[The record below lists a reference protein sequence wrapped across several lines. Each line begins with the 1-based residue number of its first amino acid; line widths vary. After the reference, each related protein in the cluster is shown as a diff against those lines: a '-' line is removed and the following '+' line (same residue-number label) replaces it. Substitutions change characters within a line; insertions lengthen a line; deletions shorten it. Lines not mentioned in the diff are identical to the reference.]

1 MLTAVD
7 PVAKYT
13 SEDRRL
19 ILPSP
24 KYDSKK
30 TDTMMAK
37 KSLFSRSTS
46 ALGKDKPLTDEEI
59 DRDVEKSVEAINQ
72 AKVETLEAES
82 LLDLS
87 WGEAGDMIYIM
98 NLAPIYELIGGREG
112 RMARGLQETCELM
125 FSEHV
130 AYGSGFAFFEED
142 HFVMRFTGLGPTD
155 GFNKA
160 AAIINDIG
168 TRLLRD
174 RFLTIDIPDLLV
186 AADAGEV
193 IGEDGW
199 LDLEKVQAAV
209 ESGGL
214 SLAMEKPGDDAP
226 EWIKLRWRNT
236 SSEAA
241 DWPAWDGTPEPQSAD
256 PEWGEI
262 THQSRQ
268 SHRLTQRGPERR
280 KEQVETANDQRKK
293 NIRRAADNLDQ
304 MIW

>member
-1 MLTAVD
+1 
-7 PVAKYT
+7 
-13 SEDRRL
+13 
-19 ILPSP
+19 
-24 KYDSKK
+24 
-30 TDTMMAK
+30 MAK
-37 KSLFSRSTS
+37 KSLFSRFTS
-46 ALGKDKPLTDEEI
+46 ALGEDKPPTDEEI
-59 DRDVEKSVEAINQ
+59 DREVEKSVEAIKQ
-72 AKVETLEAES
+72 AKVETLEADG

-87 WGEAGDMIYIM
+87 WGEAGDMIFIM
-98 NLAPIYELIGGREG
+98 NLAPIYEILGGRKG
-112 RMARGLQETCELM
+112 RLARGLQETCELM

-130 AYGSGFAFFEED
+130 AYGGGFAFFEED

-155 GFNKA
+155 GFNQA
-160 AAIINDIG
+160 AAIVNDIG

-174 RFLTIDIPDLLV
+174 RFLTMDIPDLVV
-186 AADAGEV
+186 AADAGDI

-226 EWIKLRWRNT
+226 EWIKLLWKSK

-241 DWPAWDGTPEPQSAD
+241 DYPAWDGTPEPQSAG

-262 THQSRQ
+262 AHQSHHSRGF
-268 SHRLTQRGPERR
+268 TQRGSERR
-280 KEQVETANDQRKK
+280 KEQIKIAHDQRK
-293 NIRRAADNLDQ
+293 ISSRRAADNPNQ

>member
-1 MLTAVD
+1 
-7 PVAKYT
+7 
-13 SEDRRL
+13 
-19 ILPSP
+19 
-24 KYDSKK
+24 
-30 TDTMMAK
+30 
-37 KSLFSRSTS
+37 
-46 ALGKDKPLTDEEI
+46 
-59 DRDVEKSVEAINQ
+59 
-72 AKVETLEAES
+72 
-82 LLDLS
+82 
-87 WGEAGDMIYIM
+87 
-98 NLAPIYELIGGREG
+98 
-112 RMARGLQETCELM
+112 
-125 FSEHV
+125 
-130 AYGSGFAFFEED
+130 
-142 HFVMRFTGLGPTD
+142 MRFTGLGPTD